1 MSILQVPFARRGDNG
16 VPRIVAERRRHCR
29 VAVTLLGRFMRGNRQ
44 EYPCKLYD
52 ISVGGAAVMAPVD
65 IDMGE
70 RVVAYFDQ
78 LGGLEGDVCRLF
90 AGGFAMRFVA
100 TQHNR
105 EKIAS
110 QLTWLINR
118 HEFKDVDSRR
128 NERVAAKDIQQ
139 NLVLAEDVTVQCTVL
154 DFSISG
160 ASIATPA
167 RPAIGTEVKLGNLR
181 ARVARHHDAGIGLQ
195 FLDVQNPTAIRRY
208 FG

>member
-1 MSILQVPFARRGDNG
+1 MPC
-16 VPRIVAERRRHCR
+16 RIWWSD
-29 VAVTLLGRFMRGNRQ
+29 G
-44 EYPCKLYD
+44 
-52 ISVGGAAVMAPVD
+52 
-65 IDMGE
+65 
-70 RVVAYFDQ
+70 
-78 LGGLEGDVCRLF
+78 
-90 AGGFAMRFVA
+90 
-100 TQHNR
+100 
-105 EKIAS
+105 
-110 QLTWLINR
+110 
-118 HEFKDVDSRR
+118 RR